1 MLSGL
6 EINTVCQEADCP
18 NISECFSRNEATFLI
33 LGKVCTRNCKF
44 CGVGKGKPAALD
56 FNEPEHVAEAAKRLN
71 LKHVVITSVT
81 RDDLSD
87 GGASVFAKTVL
98 AVRNRLQQVTIEVL
112 IPDLQGNRDALKAI
126 IDAEPEVI
134 GHNVETIPSLYKDIR
149 SMSDYQLSLN
159 VLKTTKEL
167 SLGKKIYTKSALM
180 LGLGE
185 TEEEVVDV
193 LRSLRKVDTDFVC
206 IGQYLCPSSSH
217 FPVKEYIRPEQFDY
231 YKKEALSLGF
241 RYVASAPYVRSS
253 YLAGEALL

>member
-6 EINTVCQEADCP
+6 KINTVCQEADCP

-56 FNEPEHVAEAAKRLN
+56 LNEPEHVAEAAKRLN

-81 RDDLSD
+81 RDDLDD
-87 GGASVFAKTVL
+87 GGASVFTETVL
-98 AVRNRLQQVTIEVL
+98 AVRNKLKQVTIEVL
-112 IPDLQGNRDALKAI
+112 IPDLQGNRDAIKTI
-126 IDAEPEVI
+126 IEAAPEVI
-134 GHNVETIPSLYKDIR
+134 GHNVETVPGLYKDIR
-149 SMSDYQLSLN
+149 CMSDYQLSLG
-159 VLKTTKEL
+159 VLKATKEL
-167 SLGKKIYTKSALM
+167 SAGKKIYTKSALM

-185 TEEEVVDV
+185 TEEEVMDV
-193 LRSLRKVDTDFVC
+193 LRDLRNVDTDIVC

-217 FPVKEYIRPEQFDY
+217 APVKEYIRPEQFDY
-231 YKKEALSLGF
+231 YKKEAQDLGF